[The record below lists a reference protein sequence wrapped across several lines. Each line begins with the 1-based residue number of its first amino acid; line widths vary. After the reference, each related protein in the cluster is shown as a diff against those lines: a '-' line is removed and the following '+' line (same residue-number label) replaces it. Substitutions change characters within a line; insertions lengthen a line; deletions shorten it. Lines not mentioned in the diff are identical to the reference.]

1 MAIHPRSSEPTLTY
15 FNLLYYYAMSMTKDN
30 IVTLPEPNLRKK
42 SARVGV
48 ITDEVKQLI
57 ADMIEATIDWE
68 NSRDHEAAVGLAAI
82 QVNQLFRVFIV
93 RNDFEKTEDK
103 RFTVF
108 INPEIVKKFGPIEE
122 EYEGCL
128 SVPDVY
134 GKVARHQSVKL
145 RAMNEQGETFRVTAH
160 GFLARILQHE
170 VDHTNGT
177 VFIDHIKEKQDA
189 FYRLMPEGGLEPLDY
204 EKDIKNN
211 SILWD

>member
-1 MAIHPRSSEPTLTY
+1 MNRS
-15 FNLLYYYAMSMTKDN
+15 N

-42 SARVGV
+42 SARVGM
-48 ITDEVKQLI
+48 ITDEVKQLV

-82 QVNQLFRVFIV
+82 QVNKLFRVFIV

-108 INPEIVKKFGPIEE
+108 INPEIVKQFGPIEE
-122 EYEGCL
+122 DYEGCL

-145 RAMNEQGETFRVTAH
+145 RALNENGEVFRVTAH
-160 GFLARILQHE
+160 GFFARILQHE
-170 VDHTNGT
+170 VDHTNGI
-177 VFIDHIKEKQDA
+177 VFIDHIKEKTDA
-189 FYRLMPEGGLEPLDY
+189 FYRLMPEGGLEQLDY

-211 SILWD
+211 SILWS